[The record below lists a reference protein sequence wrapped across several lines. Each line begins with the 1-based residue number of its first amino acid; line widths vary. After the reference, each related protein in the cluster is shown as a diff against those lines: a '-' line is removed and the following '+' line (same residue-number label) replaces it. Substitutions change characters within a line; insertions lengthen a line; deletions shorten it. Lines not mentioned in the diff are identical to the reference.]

1 MRRTWLLGAGAAGLS
16 IAGCSSDSM
25 APTVDD
31 GGPALLD
38 ATTEGGAVV
47 EDAGGNLPES
57 GALADA
63 ADAVDAT
70 VAANDAAPGTD
81 ASVDGAVDATA
92 PADAAIDAAD
102 AGAVCDGSS
111 VGTHVLFTFD
121 ATDPEFV
128 SGVSWLDSASDAT
141 PANWSAYGGPA
152 HCTDPE
158 EFFGESM
165 GAPQGSLPNVVVGGH
180 LATLTSASTCD
191 STVKTI
197 TSAPVDC
204 TGAAQLP
211 VTTTYAF
218 YGGARADEVKISRT
232 FGFDGSDAAT
242 PVYSGTGLRP
252 YVPRFTL
259 SIFATVIYPN
269 QAGTA
274 VTSVNANSCPGDCFT
289 PQGSTWSGRWF
300 ADIAASGDAVI
311 VLRDPSMTSPVDLTV
326 NWDEYSS
333 SNLSSFVLLQ
343 PTAGWQS
350 PITEVEYMCFA
361 DLTTWPQSQRDA
373 AVLPAGCGL

>member
-1 MRRTWLLGAGAAGLS
+1 MRKPWLVGVGVAGLS
-16 IAGCSSDSM
+16 VAGCSSDST
-25 APTVDD
+25 APTEDD
-31 GGPALLD
+31 GGAAMVD
-38 ATTEGGAVV
+38 ATTEAGTVV
-47 EDAGGNLPES
+47 DDAAGNLPES
-57 GALADA
+57 GAPT
-63 ADAVDAT
+63 DAT
-70 VAANDAAPGTD
+70 VAASDASPGTD
-81 ASVDGAVDATA
+81 ASADVAVGAA
-92 PADAAIDAAD
+92 PDAAAPTDAAMDAAD

-121 ATDPEFV
+121 VTDPEFV
-128 SGVSWLDSASDAT
+128 SGVSWLHGAADAS

-158 EFFGESM
+158 EFFGESL
-165 GAPQGSLPNVVVGGH
+165 GAPEGSLPNVVVGGH

-197 TSAPVDC
+197 ASGPVDC

-242 PVYSGTGLRP
+242 PVYSGTTGLRP

-274 VTSVNANSCPGDCFT
+274 VASVNANSCPGDCFT
-289 PQGSTWSGRWF
+289 AEGSTWSGRWF

-311 VLRDPSMTSPVDLTV
+311 VLRDPAMTSPVDLTV